1 MECKGSDEM
10 ILIRGIKGESYA
22 KRIEKGIVDCR
33 DILSALLQP
42 PKTGYEYSDYY
53 EKNLVKA
60 LSYMV
65 GKERP
70 DLHEPEFL
78 YSLLIDYYI
87 PHIYVT
93 YFHILNDR
101 SLEWL
106 DKFDDDYQFIAV
118 DAKLDRLTK
127 TAIGEEYFGDRMTY
141 ANSIRE
147 CSQDGYRGFQTAC
160 ICSIEDLVENKKEIL
175 PSVNIYN
182 TLAFSLLCRERDEK
196 FTDIENEF
204 RIIAY
209 DCPVI
214 YRGQMQ
220 QKPRETTIYGKT
232 GTKYKGVL
240 EAWKDTIFTSNSCF
254 LNSQDKRLS
263 NIIETEQGN
272 ITLDSSFKAIDISLI
287 SDDYRFL
294 SGKEECA
301 EYIKK
306 MIARR
311 PKEKYVNRT
320 RIVTRNI
327 NEMKNMLCIPGHED
341 IEY

>member
-1 MECKGSDEM
+1 M

-22 KRIEKGIVDCR
+22 RRIEQGIVDCR
-33 DILSALLQP
+33 DILSALLYP

-65 GKERP
+65 GIENP
-70 DLHEPEFL
+70 NLHEPHFL
-78 YSLLIDYYI
+78 YSLLVDYYI

-93 YFHILNDR
+93 YFHILNER

-106 DKFDDDYQFIAV
+106 DKFDDDYHFIAV
-118 DAKLDRLTK
+118 NANLDRITK
-127 TAIGEEYFGDRMTY
+127 TAIGEEYFGARMTY

-147 CSQDGYRGFQTAC
+147 CDQEGSKGFQAAC
-160 ICSIEDLVENKKEIL
+160 MCSVEDLAENKKDIL
-175 PSVNIYN
+175 PSLNIYN
-182 TLAFSLLCRERDEK
+182 TLSFSLLCREQDEK

-209 DCPVI
+209 DYPVI
-214 YRGQMQ
+214 HNEQMQ
-220 QKPRETTIYGKT
+220 QKPRETTIYGKNET
-232 GTKYKGVL
+232 QYKGVL
-240 EAWKDTIFTSNSCF
+240 EAGKDTIFTSNSCF
-254 LNSQDKRLS
+254 LNSPDKRLS
-263 NIIETEQGN
+263 DIMELEQGN
-272 ITLDSSFKAIDISLI
+272 IRLDSSFKAIDISLI

-294 SGKEECA
+294 GGKEECA
-301 EYIKK
+301 EYMKK

-320 RIVTRNI
+320 RMVTHNI
-327 NEMKNMLCIPGHED
+327 KESENMICIPGHQY
-341 IEY
+341 IKY

>member
-1 MECKGSDEM
+1 M
-10 ILIRGIKGESYA
+10 ILIRGIKGEPYA
-22 KRIEKGIVDCR
+22 RRIEKGIVDCR
-33 DILSALLQP
+33 DILSALLYP

-65 GKERP
+65 GIERP
-70 DLHEPEFL
+70 DLHEPHFL

-93 YFHILNDR
+93 YFHILNDQ

-106 DKFDDDYQFIAV
+106 DKFEDDYQFIAV
-118 DAKLDRLTK
+118 NANLDRLTK
-127 TAIGEEYFGDRMTY
+127 TAIGEEYFGERMTY
-141 ANSIRE
+141 VNNIRE
-147 CSQDGYRGFQTAC
+147 CSQDVDREFRTAC
-160 ICSIEDLVENKKEIL
+160 ICSIENLAENKKDIL

-182 TLAFSLLCRERDEK
+182 TLAFSLLCREQDEK

-209 DCPVI
+209 DYPVTR
-214 YRGQMQ
+214 RGQMQ
-220 QKPRETTIYGKT
+220 QIPRETTIYGKT

-240 EAWKDTIFTSNSCF
+240 EAGKDTIFISNSYF

-263 NIIETEQGN
+263 DIIETEQGN
-272 ITLDSSFKAIDISLI
+272 ITLDSSFKAINISLI

-294 SGKEECA
+294 GGKEECA
-301 EYIKK
+301 EYMKM

-320 RIVTRNI
+320 RIVTHNI
-327 NEMKNMLCIPGHED
+327 NEMKNMICIPGYEY